1 MNIPFITP
9 DDFEHL
15 LQQVRQE
22 LCSGLQYCKDCQH
35 YIPAFNTLVFG
46 TGLCG
51 CRVHE
56 TTAYSG
62 TACTHFSPK
71 H

>member
-46 TGLCG
+46 T
-51 CRVHE
+51 
-56 TTAYSG
+56 
-62 TACTHFSPK
+62 
-71 H
+71 